1 MCKNDYCK
9 LQEYSTTKLR
19 VKECEH
25 ILAQIM
31 TIYIFLIVFFKNAL

>member
-1 MCKNDYCK
+1 M
-9 LQEYSTTKLR
+9 KLR

-31 TIYIFLIVFFKNAL
+31 TIYILLIVFQKTPCKCNANSLL